1 MNKFHPL
8 EANEEKELLRDAQ
21 PVVKIILAII
31 SLEKKIAEKEKVRK
45 VKSEK
50 DQDELKKLKSELEKK
65 NQELAE
71 IDQEKLQ
78 KGINAIRSLLD
89 RNQNIVK
96 YIARGYSSLKG
107 WVGSEELNS
116 EGVLSLLKAMEKFDL
131 NTKFRFATYAGC
143 WVRQYIQSCIN
154 KEQFINQGG
163 VKDKKNVVYYDS
175 GYQNDDQE
183 SKSYSL
189 QETLHDEQNNE
200 LTAEELRRQDVL
212 IQTNNLINTLGN
224 REAILLN
231 RLLYKI
237 KPSSLVDIYYLADEK
252 EKKELQENLKLSKK
266 FNLEQLK
273 KRPLE
278 GSTIRN
284 LPVVK
289 KYLSLFTKNYKFIEI
304 SRILGKSENTTRQ
317 LRSKTFQE
325 LQKLAKERKLHFLI
339 T

>member
-1 MNKFHPL
+1 
-8 EANEEKELLRDAQ
+8 
-21 PVVKIILAII
+21 
-31 SLEKKIAEKEKVRK
+31 
-45 VKSEK
+45 
-50 DQDELKKLKSELEKK
+50 
-65 NQELAE
+65 
-71 IDQEKLQ
+71 
-78 KGINAIRSLLD
+78 
-89 RNQNIVK
+89 
-96 YIARGYSSLKG
+96 
-107 WVGSEELNS
+107 
-116 EGVLSLLKAMEKFDL
+116 AMEKFDL

-278 GSTIRN
+278 GPTIRN

-304 SRILGKSENTTRQ
+304 SRILGKSENTTQ
-317 LRSKTFQE
+317 VNKKPIEIVYELKEQDNYQNEDESVCQNEDLKVHNFTTSAKRSVGLGEAGMGVGGYTARYSANVDVANARVGAVRANIGIDVGSGVTAGVDGIEAKVAGVGFSLGKKTGISTPFGGISVDFDDCAATADDLLGLGGE
-325 LQKLAKERKLHFLI
+325 EI
-339 T
+339 D

>member
-89 RNQNIVK
+89 
-96 YIARGYSSLKG
+96 L
-107 WVGSEELNS
+107 GSEELNS

-252 EKKELQENLKLSKK
+252 EKKELQENLKLSEK